1 MATPD
6 AGDIWSENGVSLFA
20 VMLHFIDDKFEL
32 NSRLGICKG
41 LGMTAHSG
49 DNIRKLTLEGLVS
62 VGVADD
68 IDNIADYVHLST
80 TDEGSNMQAAW
91 LVFAGASCVY
101 HREQNC
107 LGAALKCPAI
117 IPVVK
122 KVKSICAHFHRSD
135 KVRSMLFY

>member
-6 AGDIWSENGVSLFA
+6 AGDTWSENGVSLFA

-41 LGMTAHSG
+41 LGEIAHTG
-49 DNIRKLTLEGLVS
+49 ENIRKFTLEGLVS

-68 IDNIADYVHLST
+68 IDSIADYVHLST
-80 TDEGSNMQAAW
+80 VDEGSNMQAAW
-91 LVFAGASCVY
+91 KIFEGACCVC

-107 LGAALKCPAI
+107 LGAALKCPSI

-135 KVRSMLFY
+135 KVRSMSF